1 MSGAD
6 LANLVNEAALFAA
19 RGNKRVVDMDDFEK
33 AKDKIFM
40 GPERRSMV
48 MSEDEKRATAYHE
61 SGHAV
66 VARLLP
72 GTDPVHKVT
81 IVPRGRAL
89 GVTMSLPER
98 DRLSYSKKFFEARI
112 AVCFGG
118 RVAEQIIYGE
128 DHLNS
133 GASNDIMQA
142 TNMAKK
148 MVTEFGFSEKLGP
161 LRYTDNQEEV
171 FLGHSVTQQKNM
183 SDNTAM
189 LIDAEVRRFVEDGE
203 RKARQILTEHKDE
216 LEAITRGLLEYET
229 LSREDID
236 TLLRGEPLVRDGGY
250 AKASDTPR
258 RSSVPTSGPVG
269 GDAEPQPGQ

>member
-1 MSGAD
+1 MKPTLIALAVLAFGASAAQAQEVVVKIGVAAPLTGTQAHLGKD
-6 LANLVNEAALFAA
+6 IENGVRLAVEDAQ
-19 RGNKRVVDMDDFEK
+19 
-33 AKDKIFM
+33 AK
-40 GPERRSMV
+40 GV
-48 MSEDEKRATAYHE
+48 
-61 SGHAV
+61 V
-66 VARLLP
+66 VAGKKVKFEIQAEDDQADPRTATTVAQRLA
-72 GTDPVHKVT
+72 DSNAK
-81 IVPRGRAL
+81 
-89 GVTMSLPER
+89 GV
-98 DRLSYSKKFFEARI
+98 I
-112 AVCFGG
+112 G
-118 RVAEQIIYGE
+118 
-128 DHLNS
+128 HLNS
-133 GASNDIMQA
+133 GASNNIMQA

-203 RKARQILTEHKDE
+203 RKARQILTEHKHE